1 MHIHKTIQNTSRRP
15 YLPIGPC
22 LFSKKIHIQVNG
34 NQLRKQANKADAA
47 SRSQEDKATRA
58 LKKGQIQISR
68 IHASSA
74 VREKRRSVTLLS
86 KAAEADVIYSDLA
99 AAKSTRDSTRSM
111 TKASKALDVAGR
123 SINLE
128 RTLAMANTFV
138 SRSEDFKLASS
149 ALEGVSRDVQMQSE
163 GAGAEMESGLGSAE
177 DEVDKLMERL
187 ADNAGV
193 DLRQNLEQHETQAP
207 REEVKQDQ
215 KQKEAEF
222 EDGLAGRLRALR
234 S

>member
-1 MHIHKTIQNTSRRP
+1 M
-15 YLPIGPC
+15 
-22 LFSKKIHIQVNG
+22 
-34 NQLRKQANKADAA
+34 
-47 SRSQEDKATRA
+47 
-58 LKKGQIQISR
+58 
-68 IHASSA
+68 
-74 VREKRRSVTLLS
+74 TLLS
-86 KAAEADVIYSDLA
+86 KSAEADVIYSDLA

-138 SRSEDFKLASS
+138 SRSEDFKLAGA

-163 GAGAEMESGLGSAE
+163 GAGAETEGGAGVGSAE
-177 DEVDKLMERL
+177 DEVDRLMERL

-193 DLRQNLEQHETQAP
+193 DLRQNLEQNETQAP
-207 REEVKQDQ
+207 REEIQHGQAQGQGQ